1 MTNEEAINVLR
12 GQEGAYWDT
21 LTEAEH
27 KAFDLAVDALIAK
40 QPRVLTLDKNTLVL
54 RCRLF
59 MKPDSLAR
67 EKERV
72 IEQLKDN
79 SGVIMLPGIFDVMYV
94 PEGTT
99 VKIEEC
105 MR

>member
-1 MTNEEAINVLR
+1 MIKLKKREALHMLR
-12 GQEGAYWDT
+12 
-21 LTEAEH
+21 LN
-27 KAFDLAVDALIAK
+27 
-40 QPRVLTLDKNTLVL
+40 KNTLVL

-67 EKERV
+67 EKERL
-72 IEQLKDN
+72 IEQLKNN
-79 SGVIMLPGIFDVMYV
+79 SGVIILPNYFDVMYV

-99 VKIEEC
+99 VRIEEC

>member
-1 MTNEEAINVLR
+1 MRKLKKREALHILR
-12 GQEGAYWDT
+12 
-21 LTEAEH
+21 LN
-27 KAFDLAVDALIAK
+27 
-40 QPRVLTLDKNTLVL
+40 KNTLVL
-54 RCRLF
+54 RSKVF
-59 MKPDSLAR
+59 MKQDKFAR

-72 IEQLKDN
+72 IEQLKNN
-79 SGVIMLPGIFDVMYV
+79 SGVIILPNYFDVMYV

>member
-1 MTNEEAINVLR
+1 MRKLKKREALHMLR
-12 GQEGAYWDT
+12 
-21 LTEAEH
+21 LN
-27 KAFDLAVDALIAK
+27 
-40 QPRVLTLDKNTLVL
+40 KNTLVL
-54 RCRLF
+54 RSRVFL
-59 MKPDSLAR
+59 KRDSWAR

-72 IEQLKDN
+72 IEQLKNN
-79 SGVIMLPGIFDVMYV
+79 SGVIILPGIFDVMYV

>member
-1 MTNEEAINVLR
+1 MRKLKKREAWHMLR
-12 GQEGAYWDT
+12 
-21 LTEAEH
+21 LN
-27 KAFDLAVDALIAK
+27 
-40 QPRVLTLDKNTLVL
+40 KNTLVL

-72 IEQLKDN
+72 IEQLEN
-79 SGVIMLPGIFDVMYV
+79 NPGVIILPNYFDVMYV

-105 MR
+105 IR

>member
-1 MTNEEAINVLR
+1 MRKLKKREAF
-12 GQEGAYWDT
+12 YM
-21 LTEAEH
+21 
-27 KAFDLAVDALIAK
+27 
-40 QPRVLTLDKNTLVL
+40 PRLNKNTLVL
-54 RCRLF
+54 RSRVLLKQDA
-59 MKPDSLAR
+59 MVR

-72 IEQLKDN
+72 IEQLKNN
-79 SGVIMLPGIFDVMYV
+79 SGVIILPNYFDVMYV

>member
-1 MTNEEAINVLR
+1 MRKLKKREAFLMLR
-12 GQEGAYWDT
+12 
-21 LTEAEH
+21 LN
-27 KAFDLAVDALIAK
+27 
-40 QPRVLTLDKNTLVL
+40 KNTLVL

-59 MKPDSLAR
+59 MKPDSLAS

-72 IEQLKDN
+72 IEQLKNN
-79 SGVIMLPGIFDVMYV
+79 SGVIILPNYFDVMYV

-99 VKIEEC
+99 VRIEEC

>member
-1 MTNEEAINVLR
+1 MRKLKEQEALYMLR
-12 GQEGAYWDT
+12 
-21 LTEAEH
+21 LN
-27 KAFDLAVDALIAK
+27 KS
-40 QPRVLTLDKNTLVL
+40 TLVL
-54 RCRLF
+54 RCRVS

-72 IEQLKDN
+72 IEQLKNN
-79 SGVIMLPGIFDVMYV
+79 SGVIILPAIFDVMYV

>member
-1 MTNEEAINVLR
+1 MRKLKKREALHILR
-12 GQEGAYWDT
+12 
-21 LTEAEH
+21 LN
-27 KAFDLAVDALIAK
+27 
-40 QPRVLTLDKNTLVL
+40 KNTLVL
-54 RCRLF
+54 RSRVF
-59 MKPDSLAR
+59 MKPDSWAR

-72 IEQLKDN
+72 IKQLKNN

-94 PEGTT
+94 PEGRI

>member
-1 MTNEEAINVLR
+1 MRKLKKREALHILR
-12 GQEGAYWDT
+12 
-21 LTEAEH
+21 LN
-27 KAFDLAVDALIAK
+27 
-40 QPRVLTLDKNTLVL
+40 KNTLVL
-54 RCRLF
+54 RSRVF
-59 MKPDSLAR
+59 MKPDSWAR
-67 EKERV
+67 EKELV
-72 IEQLKDN
+72 IEQLKNN

>member
-1 MTNEEAINVLR
+1 MRKLKKREALHILR
-12 GQEGAYWDT
+12 
-21 LTEAEH
+21 LN
-27 KAFDLAVDALIAK
+27 
-40 QPRVLTLDKNTLVL
+40 KNTLVL
-54 RCRLF
+54 RSRVF
-59 MKPDSLAR
+59 MKPDSWAR

-72 IEQLKDN
+72 IKQLENN
-79 SGVIMLPGIFDVMYV
+79 SGVIILPGIFDVMYV

>member
-1 MTNEEAINVLR
+1 MRKLKKLEALHMLR
-12 GQEGAYWDT
+12 
-21 LTEAEH
+21 LN
-27 KAFDLAVDALIAK
+27 
-40 QPRVLTLDKNTLVL
+40 KNTLVL
-54 RCRLF
+54 RSRVF
-59 MKPDSLAR
+59 MKPDSWAR

-72 IEQLKDN
+72 IKQLKNN

>member
-1 MTNEEAINVLR
+1 MRKLKKREALHMLR
-12 GQEGAYWDT
+12 
-21 LTEAEH
+21 LN
-27 KAFDLAVDALIAK
+27 
-40 QPRVLTLDKNTLVL
+40 KNTLVL

-59 MKPDSLAR
+59 MKRDSLAR

-72 IEQLKDN
+72 IEQLKNN
-79 SGVIMLPGIFDVMYV
+79 SGVIILPNYFDVMYV

-99 VKIEEC
+99 VRIEEC

>member
-1 MTNEEAINVLR
+1 MTNREALHMLR
-12 GQEGAYWDT
+12 
-21 LTEAEH
+21 LN
-27 KAFDLAVDALIAK
+27 
-40 QPRVLTLDKNTLVL
+40 KNTLVL

-59 MKPDSLAR
+59 LKPDSLNR

-72 IEQLKDN
+72 IKQLENN
-79 SGVIMLPGIFDVMYV
+79 SGVIILPNYFDVIYV